1 MGQEREAAL
10 EDLNVNE
17 EDATLVMKIS
27 APSEKTI
34 LLLGKSFN
42 LATYSRRKYILD
54 TIEEKSKVKEIL
66 QDQPDSLIDLNN
78 QYFFISHFEKLF
90 SKNITVI
97 QKSKS
102 LFAKLSIA
110 QGHSKMDVRNYF
122 PLVSEAKTK
131 ILTQED
137 FPKHIQ

>member
-17 EDATLVMKIS
+17 EDATLAMKIS

-34 LLLGKSFN
+34 LLLGKPFN

-66 QDQPDSLIDLNN
+66 QDQPDSLIDLND

-110 QGHSKMDVRNYF
+110 QGHSNMVVRNYF
-122 PLVSEAKTK
+122 PLVS
-131 ILTQED
+131 
-137 FPKHIQ
+137 